1 MKEIIVTASPN
12 IAFIKYW
19 GKKQT
24 EGDENKNLPL
34 NPSISLTLS
43 KAQTTAILRESNEF
57 QFFVQ
62 GQIASEKDQQK
73 LKDHLRRVEKF
84 LGKNLSPFRLDSSNN
99 FPTGTGIASSASSF
113 AALTTA
119 FLTWELGK
127 EKVQDLLKNEPE
139 MIADLARRGSGSA
152 CRSLHGP
159 FVEWWEKS
167 IRIHASNW
175 KLYDT
180 IVIFSKKEK
189 KVSSTEGHTFA
200 TLSPLFPK
208 RLEEVPGRLA
218 KIKEAI
224 QEKNLQKLGPL
235 LETEAEQMHTIMREN
250 PHPVEYQL
258 PETKQFLKELK
269 RVQGRDFFYTLDAG
283 PNAHVISERPIKK
296 EMQALLDKLGLDADI
311 WEDEVGFGPTI
322 R

>member
-1 MKEIIVTASPN
+1 MKELKVAASPN

-19 GKKQT
+19 GKKIT

-43 KAQTTAILRESNEF
+43 KAKTKVILREAANF
-57 QFFVQ
+57 DFLVQ
-62 GQIASEKDQQK
+62 HKMASEKDREKIQA
-73 LKDHLRRVEKF
+73 HVNRIEKF
-84 LGKNLSPFRLDSSNN
+84 LGHSLKPFQMDSSNN

-113 AALTTA
+113 AAMTTA
-119 FLTWELGK
+119 FLAWSLGQ
-127 EKVQDLLKNEPE
+127 EKVKELLTTQPE

-167 IRIHASNW
+167 IRIHSSSW

-180 IVIFSKKEK
+180 IVIFSKTEK
-189 KVSSTEGHTFA
+189 KVSSTEGHTYA
-200 TLSPLFPK
+200 TLSPLFPQ
-208 RLEEVPGRLA
+208 RLREVPAR
-218 KIKEAI
+218 IEAVKKAI
-224 QEKNLQKLGPL
+224 AEKNLHALGPL

-258 PETKQFLKELK
+258 PETKTFLKQLRE
-269 RVQGRDFFYTLDAG
+269 VPHRDFYYTLDAG
-283 PNAHVISERPIKK
+283 PNAHIISERPIKAELQK
-296 EMQALLDKLGLDADI
+296 ILRDQNLDAEI
-311 WEDEVGFGPTI
+311 WEDEVGLGPSFF
-322 R
+322 